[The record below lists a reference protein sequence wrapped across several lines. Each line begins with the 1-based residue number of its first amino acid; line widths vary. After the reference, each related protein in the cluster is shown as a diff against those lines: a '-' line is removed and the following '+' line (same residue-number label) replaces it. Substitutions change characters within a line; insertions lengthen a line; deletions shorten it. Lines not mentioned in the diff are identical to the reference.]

1 LLHHAASEQKQTLSI
16 LKAFQLSLLC
26 LICVGFHLFLLM
38 QAYSAI
44 IQLQF
49 FSLSASLTEMQCNA
63 MFGMRT
69 KSIQK
74 CETVFILVFIAQLN
88 ESSQNETLFR

>member
-1 LLHHAASEQKQTLSI
+1 
-16 LKAFQLSLLC
+16 
-26 LICVGFHLFLLM
+26 
-38 QAYSAI
+38 
-44 IQLQF
+44 
-49 FSLSASLTEMQCNA
+49 
-63 MFGMRT
+63 MRT